1 MSDGLAGSQ
10 ALLSDKELENVDAR
24 LRRIFLG
31 SFFLDV
37 LIVLLLV
44 ALIPIWDQ
52 LPGVLRVAYPSV
64 LLWSL
69 AVTAY
74 AFHSYVSMLRAMRD
88 SYRQRGFI
96 DEVTGVFNYRYLEL
110 RLAEEG
116 ERTRRHGGFTAV
128 LYLDLDNFKQV
139 NDRFGHPMGNLVLE
153 QVAQTMLSQAR
164 TCDVFGRVG
173 GDEFLVVLP
182 QTDRR
187 EAYVLA
193 ERVRQAVENYRL
205 DIGKDMVV
213 DFLRVSV
220 GIAAYPVNG
229 ETMDN
234 VVTAADRAVY
244 ESKEQGGNKVSV
256 AGQFISADP
265 LGRGLVEEVRGQQSA
280 QA

>member
-1 MSDGLAGSQ
+1 MSDGLPGSES
-10 ALLSDKELENVDAR
+10 LLSDKELEKVDGR
-24 LRRIFLG
+24 LRRVFLG
-31 SFFLDV
+31 SLFLDV
-37 LIVLLLV
+37 LIVLLLL
-44 ALIPIWDQ
+44 ALIPMWTQ
-52 LPGVLRVAYPSV
+52 LPMVLRIVYPSV
-64 LLWSL
+64 LLWCL

-74 AFHSYVSMLRAMRD
+74 AFHSYVSVLRAMRD

-128 LYLDLDNFKQV
+128 LYIDLDNFKQV

-153 QVAQTMLSQAR
+153 QIAQTMLTEAR

-193 ERVRQAVENYRL
+193 ERVRQSVENYRL
-205 DIGKDMVV
+205 EIGKEVV
-213 DFLRVSV
+213 IDFVRVSV

-234 VVTAADRAVY
+234 VVTAADKAVY

-256 AGQFISADP
+256 AGQFVRADA
-265 LGRGLVEEVRGQQSA
+265 LGKGLVEEVRGQQSA